1 MSMSRRTLIPLILS
15 MSSSVKVSGVL
26 ARSADHSE
34 RSKSRYRGWVT
45 SDQATTEAVLG
56 HTDLERRAIIET
68 MTQSPY
74 PEASQATTALVL
86 GILGLV
92 MCAGILSPFA
102 WVMGNR
108 EMQAIDAGRRPPENR
123 GTANAAKILGIV
135 GTVLL
140 GLGIIIGILF
150 IVFFSVAAVTTS

>member
-1 MSMSRRTLIPLILS
+1 M
-15 MSSSVKVSGVL
+15 
-26 ARSADHSE
+26 
-34 RSKSRYRGWVT
+34 
-45 SDQATTEAVLG
+45 G
-56 HTDLERRAIIET
+56 HTDLERRAIIDT